1 MLSSLRRPL
10 RWRDQIRHIFARFKA
25 PVPPSIRD
33 QLIMLQYERAYR
45 LAPILFI
52 VIMANSVAMA
62 LAVKGELPLFQQF
75 VPPFIIIMTC
85 AVCLF
90 AWSKAPPPADA
101 QVAHQ
106 LLTNAVLVATGLGLV
121 AGFWCTNAFRETDQY
136 RCVVAP
142 VFIALSAL
150 VSANCLYSVPKAAI
164 VSMVSALLP
173 IVIVML
179 LFDDLG
185 IRAMAVMLIIICAL
199 QIGVIRSK
207 FDETVRMLLLQNEIA
222 VTADTDMLTGLDN
235 RRAFARDVEARL
247 NGEGG
252 AIVAMLD
259 LNGFKPVNDRF
270 GHHAGDQVLI
280 EVASRIKTVSI
291 SAGSIARIGGDEFA
305 LLFGSSVSIDQA
317 RRETEAIRAIINLP
331 FNIEGNFVSVSTSIG
346 LAQSSDSITDL
357 SALLRAADVALY
369 ADKATGERKPR
380 TIIAALP

>member
-1 MLSSLRRPL
+1 
-10 RWRDQIRHIFARFKA
+10 
-25 PVPPSIRD
+25 
-33 QLIMLQYERAYR
+33 MLQYERAYR

-101 QVAHQ
+101 QVVHQ

-222 VTADTDMLTGLDN
+222 VTADTDMLTGLNN

-259 LNGFKPVNDRF
+259 LNGFKPVNDQF
-270 GHHAGDQVLI
+270 GHHAGDEVLI
-280 EVASRIKTVSI
+280 KVASRIKTVSI
-291 SAGSIARIGGDEFA
+291 SAASIARLGGDEFA
-305 LLFGSSVSIDQA
+305 ILFGSSVSIDQA
-317 RRETEAIRAIINLP
+317 RRETEAIRAVIKLP
-331 FNIEGNFVSVSTSIG
+331 FSIEGKFVSVSTSIG
-346 LAQSSDSITDL
+346 LAQSGDGITDL

-380 TIIAALP
+380 TLITALP

>member
-1 MLSSLRRPL
+1 
-10 RWRDQIRHIFARFKA
+10 
-25 PVPPSIRD
+25 
-33 QLIMLQYERAYR
+33 MLQYERAYK

-52 VIMANSVAMA
+52 IIMTNSVAMA
-62 LAVKGELPLFQQF
+62 LAVKGELPFFQQF
-75 VPPFIIIMTC
+75 VPPFILIMTC

-90 AWSKAPPPADA
+90 AWSRARPPADA
-101 QVAHQ
+101 QAAHQ

-121 AGFWCTNAFRETDQY
+121 AGIWCTNAFRETDQY

-164 VSMVSALLP
+164 VSMISALLP

-222 VTADTDMLTGLDN
+222 VTADTDMLTGLNN
-235 RRAFARDVEARL
+235 RRAFARDVEAHLCVDSRI
-247 NGEGG
+247 
-252 AIVAMLD
+252 IVAMLD

-291 SAGSIARIGGDEFA
+291 SAASIARIGGDEFA
-305 LLFGSSVSIDQA
+305 ILFGSSVSIDQA
-317 RRETEAIRAIINLP
+317 RRETEAIRAVINLP
-331 FNIEGNFVSVSTSIG
+331 FSVADNMVSISTSIG
-346 LAQSSDSITDL
+346 LAQSGGEIAHL
-357 SALLRAADVALY
+357 SALLKSADIALY
-369 ADKATGERKPR
+369 ADKAKSRHPR
-380 TIIAALP
+380 RAKIAAR